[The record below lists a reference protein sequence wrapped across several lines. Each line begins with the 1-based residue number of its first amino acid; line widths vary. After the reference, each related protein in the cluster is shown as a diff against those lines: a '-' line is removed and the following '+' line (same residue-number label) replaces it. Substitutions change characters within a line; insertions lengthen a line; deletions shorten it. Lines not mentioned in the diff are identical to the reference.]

1 MCYII
6 IPCSCFRLILRHGN
20 ITTLNVSGSKL
31 SSVSGPTLQSLVRK
45 VRTLWVQNCRFVES
59 QLNEVFS
66 VIGSGGSSL
75 DTLYISNNRLTGLR
89 AELLRG
95 AVTRLRCLHCDNTGR
110 YLVMRNINMCVE
122 SEISVLSCWHRFDY
136 FRH

>member
-1 MCYII
+1 MINVLII
-6 IPCSCFRLILRHGN
+6 FIPCSCFRLILRHGS

-59 QLNEVFS
+59 QLNEMFS

-89 AELLRG
+89 TELLRD

-122 SEISVLSCWHRFDY
+122 REISVLSCWAWV
-136 FRH
+136 